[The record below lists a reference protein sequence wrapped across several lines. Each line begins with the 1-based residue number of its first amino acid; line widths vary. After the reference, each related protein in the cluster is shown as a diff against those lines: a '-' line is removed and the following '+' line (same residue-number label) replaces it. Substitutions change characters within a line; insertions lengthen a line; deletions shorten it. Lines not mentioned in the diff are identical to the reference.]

1 MDYTY
6 ANEQQFVA
14 APRQYAQAGSDCG
27 CGGPRMIMPMPTPGG
42 GPGGPGGFPP
52 GPGPFP
58 PGPGPFPPGPGPF
71 PPGPGPFPPGPGP
84 FPPGPGPFPPGPG
97 PFPPGP
103 GPFPPGPGP
112 FPPGPGPFPPG
123 PGPFPF
129 PFPIPFPIPFPFPP
143 VPQASVT
150 VVINGGRIFPYVTQA
165 YRVPFRPGLSIYQAL
180 AETGVVRFNFNG
192 QIVSVSG
199 IPIGGNISYR
209 LLLNGRII
217 PATLLNFP
225 VQRNDSVALELIF
238 RPFPR
243 EEDSEAEFSDQN
255 EGFIPSEE
263 I

>member
-1 MDYTY
+1 MEYTY
-6 ANEQQFVA
+6 ANEQQYLA
-14 APRQYAQAGSDCG
+14 RPAPARTGRNCG
-27 CGGPRMIMPMPTPGG
+27 CGGPRRMIMPQPGF
-42 GPGGPGGFPP
+42 GPGPGPFPP

-129 PFPIPFPIPFPFPP
+129 PIPFPVPFPP
-143 VPQASVT
+143 GPRPSVT
-150 VVINGGRIFPYVTQA
+150 VVINGGAAYPGITQA

-192 QIVSVSG
+192 QIVSVSNV
-199 IPIGGNISYR
+199 PIRGNTSYR

-217 PATLLNFP
+217 PSTLLSFP
-225 VQRNDSVALELIF
+225 VQRNDSVAIELIF
-238 RPFPR
+238 NPLFR
-243 EEDSEAEFSDQN
+243 EEDLNTAQTSADSD
-255 EGFIPSEE
+255 
-263 I
+263 